1 MLKKIIFFFIL
12 ALATG
17 SMDAQIRVRKPNTKT
32 KTSEDAKWTER
43 IVFGG
48 GVGIGYTNGWNI
60 SLTPQVGYKITERFW
75 SGIGLEYYYVSFRG
89 NNDFRDR
96 FSVIGPKV
104 WALYYI
110 TDELNLGTEF
120 ARYNFKRTQIVNS
133 RRTEVRSEQNS
144 WLVGGGYTQRFGG
157 RAGVRLEL
165 YYDVLYD
172 DNDPNQF
179 RNSAFIPRINIVYG
193 F

>member
-1 MLKKIIFFFIL
+1 
-12 ALATG
+12 
-17 SMDAQIRVRKPNTKT
+17 MDAQIRVRKPNTKT